1 MRKLKKKF
9 CVAMLIFLMFMM
21 SGCTAKIEQNVD
33 SVSDR
38 YSGVVSYL
46 GPEGTYTEEAVKQF
60 FGENGDYRPQKTVAD
75 ALQQMLDGES
85 TYAVIPQENTI
96 GGPVYDYVD
105 ELLSCEDVHII
116 GEVELPIRQALL
128 TAPGSDLDGITTV
141 YSHKQGIIQSQ
152 AWLSE
157 NLPQAEIVEVS
168 STAEGAKMV
177 AESGAKNL
185 AAIASKGAAEVY
197 GLTILAENIQQN
209 EDNQTRFYVL
219 AAGSADLSAEG
230 ERMVFSATGAADG
243 LPELLKQMDK
253 ENMTLISIH
262 DRPEKTRLG
271 QYIYLI
277 ECENRGW
284 NAYQR
289 VSKLDAF
296 SFRYYGAFSTQ

>member
-1 MRKLKKKF
+1 MKKLKKKL
-9 CVAMLIFLMFMM
+9 CVTMLIFLMFMPG
-21 SGCTAKIEQNVD
+21 GCTAKMNQN
-33 SVSDR
+33 
-38 YSGVVSYL
+38 
-46 GPEGTYTEEAVKQF
+46 
-60 FGENGDYRPQKTVAD
+60 
-75 ALQQMLDGES
+75 
-85 TYAVIPQENTI
+85 
-96 GGPVYDYVD
+96 
-105 ELLSCEDVHII
+105 
-116 GEVELPIRQALL
+116 
-128 TAPGSDLDGITTV
+128 
-141 YSHKQGIIQSQ
+141 
-152 AWLSE
+152 
-157 NLPQAEIVEVS
+157 
-168 STAEGAKMV
+168 
-177 AESGAKNL
+177 
-185 AAIASKGAAEVY
+185 Y

-296 SFRYYGAFSTQ
+296 SFRYYGDFSTQ